1 MAPGAPVP
9 VGDPVSP
16 SQRLAIEQAV
26 HAAETTCGLM
36 FRVHVGAMPDGRASA
51 ERILAESGAAASETV
66 LVAVDPTTRT
76 LEIVTGS
83 HAATSVSD
91 RTCGLASLTM
101 TSSFAAGDLVGGLR
115 AGLQLLSAHARAPHL
130 PHLDTV

>member
-26 HAAETTCGLM
+26 HAAETACGLI
-36 FRVHVGAMPDGRASA
+36 FRVHVGALPEGRSTA
-51 ERILAESGAAASETV
+51 ERVLAESGAASSETV
-66 LVAVDPTTRT
+66 LVAVDPTSRT
-76 LEIVTGS
+76 LEIVTGAR
-83 HAATSVSD
+83 AAKSVSD

-115 AGLQLLSAHARAPHL
+115 AGLQLISAHARTPYL